1 MLIKSDLEAPMVVL
15 QAALSWRPP
24 SPPHITTISQEK
36 WEVSYAVFG
45 VETKIYIFTVLGKK
59 VSLTIQGGFCVPK
72 VYIREKPYE
81 RFSTT
86 LITSQSPVS
95 RGLKIPSGTHD
106 LRIYLE

>member
-1 MLIKSDLEAPMVVL
+1 MGSELCCVWGGNKNVYLYGP
-15 QAALSWRPP
+15 
-24 SPPHITTISQEK
+24 
-36 WEVSYAVFG
+36 
-45 VETKIYIFTVLGKK
+45 GKK

-86 LITSQSPVS
+86 LITSQSPES

>member
-1 MLIKSDLEAPMVVL
+1 MLIKSDLEAPTVVL

-24 SPPHITTISQEK
+24 SPPHITTM
-36 WEVSYAVFG
+36 FG

-59 VSLTIQGGFCVPK
+59 VSLTIQRGFCVPK